1 MEAIALS
8 SDRPIC
14 IAILAIGGQGGG
26 VLADWIVSTAET
38 NGWYAQATSVPGVA
52 QRTGATIYYIEV
64 FPNKGRP
71 PVLALMPTPGDV
83 DIVLAAEFLEA
94 GRAILRGFCT
104 PERTTL
110 ICSTHRSYAIGEKSQ
125 PGNGVIDPS
134 KTIAAIRRH
143 TSRAVALDMAAIAER
158 HATVISAVMLGAL
171 AASGVLPYT
180 RSSFEAAIKAGG
192 VGVNES
198 LKGFAHAYADV
209 AAGVDGLAALENA
222 GAAAPSTAPPALHPK
237 FAPMVAEALPH
248 FPLPV
253 HALLIAGMSRLADYQ
268 DSGYVHEY
276 LERMHRVLELD
287 RHAGGEAHGF
297 ALTTEAARQ
306 IAIGMAYDDVIR
318 VADLKIR
325 SSRFDRVRQETGTR
339 ESQVLYTTEFMH
351 PRVDE
356 VLGTLPRRLGAWIE
370 GSPRLSAA
378 LDRVINKGRRIQ
390 TNKLR
395 GFFALYL
402 VAGIRRFRRHTLR
415 HHREMERIE
424 GWLAQVYRAVAID
437 YRLALEIVK
446 NRRLVKGY
454 SDTHER
460 GDKKFQRVMDAAAQL
475 IGRGDAAE
483 WVRKLREAALA
494 DEEGVALEE
503 ALRTSPVTYE

>member
-1 MEAIALS
+1 MGAAALS

-26 VLADWIVSTAET
+26 VLADWIVTTAEL

-52 QRTGATIYYIEV
+52 QRTGATVYYVEV
-64 FPNKGRP
+64 FPNQGRP

-83 DIVLAAEFLEA
+83 DIVLAAELLEA

-125 PGNGVIDPS
+125 PGNGLIDPS
-134 KTIAAIRRH
+134 RTVAAIRRH
-143 TSRAVALDMAAIAER
+143 TSRAVALDMAAIAD
-158 HATVISAVMLGAL
+158 HHGTVISAVMLGAL
-171 AASGVLPYT
+171 AASGALPYG
-180 RSSFEAAIKAGG
+180 RVSFEEAIKAGG
-192 VGVNES
+192 VGVAAS

-209 AAGVDGLAALENA
+209 EAGADGLAALENA
-222 GAAAPSTAPPALHPK
+222 DAAPSVPRATQHPRLAPI
-237 FAPMVAEALPH
+237 VAEALRH
-248 FPLPV
+248 FPQPV
-253 HALLIAGMSRLADYQ
+253 HVLLTAGMHRVADYQ
-268 DSGYVHEY
+268 DLAYVDEY
-276 LERMHRVLELD
+276 LERMDRVLRSD
-287 RHAGGEAHGF
+287 SHAGGRAHGF
-297 ALTTEAARQ
+297 ALTSEAARQ
-306 IAIGMAYDDVIR
+306 IAIAMAYDDVIR

-325 SSRFDRVRQETGTR
+325 SSRFDRVRKETATHTT
-339 ESQVLYTTEFMH
+339 QVLYTTEFMH
-351 PRVDE
+351 PRVGE
-356 VLGTLPRRLGAWIE
+356 VVSTLPCGLGAWIE
-370 GSPRLSAA
+370 SSPRLCAA
-378 LDRVINKGRRIQ
+378 LGRLFNKGRRIQ

-402 VAGIRRFRRHTLR
+402 VAGMRRFRRHTLR
-415 HHREMERIE
+415 HHREMERLE
-424 GWLAQVYRAVAID
+424 RWLAQVHRLAVMD
-437 YRLALEIVK
+437 YPLALEVLK

-475 IGRGDAAE
+475 VGRGDAAE

-494 DEEGVALEE
+494 DEEGAALDE
-503 ALRTSPVTYE
+503 LLQTSPARYE